1 MSSQPLPA
9 TGEAPRVS
17 ARTAEHVAGAVYGT
31 IIATAVVAAS
41 AGPQPDSLH
50 IVGLLIGTSAVFWLA
65 HVYSRSVAAAME
77 LGRRVTAAE
86 RARLAAS
93 EWPMLQSSFPLVV
106 ALIPGKLGWIEVSAS
121 LWLAV
126 GVGVAALVVW
136 GIRIGQLE
144 GGGGLNVLRNAAVTG
159 SFGLL
164 IVLMKAWVSH

>member
-1 MSSQPLPA
+1 VSSPPPPS
-9 TGEAPRVS
+9 TGDAPRVS
-17 ARTAEHVAGAVYGT
+17 VSTAEHVAGAVYGT

-50 IVGLLIGTSAVFWLA
+50 IIGLLVGTSTVFWLA
-65 HVYSRSVAAAME
+65 HVYSRSVAVAIE
-77 LGRRVTAAE
+77 LGRRVTRAE
-86 RARLAAS
+86 QARLAAQ
-93 EWPMLQSSFPLVV
+93 EWPMLQSSVPLVV
-106 ALIPGKLGWIEVSAS
+106 ALIPGELGWIEVSAS

-144 GGGGLNVLRNAAVTG
+144 GRGGLNVLRNAVVTG

-164 IVLMKAWVSH
+164 IVALKAWVSH